1 MTMSDSLSD
10 VDLPS
15 SPGLVLAGEPDVHVH
30 RNALFVPKRWNF
42 DPSVGVFTQVG
53 YLIPQTA
60 LFHKNPP
67 EMKGHRL
74 ITDLDPSLRYDTWP
88 EAIYVG
94 HLDLHYG
101 HTLTE
106 FIPRLWALRKHR
118 LEGEKL
124 LFHSFLSTGEVFS
137 CPWLLELLSLCGL
150 APNDFITFDT
160 PTRIG
165 KLTVPAPAF
174 GEDNYVYRIFGE
186 YCATIGDQARSRLA
200 SSLPEGPIWFSRSRL
215 TKGTWSVENEAELC
229 NELAAKGFSVV
240 FPETLSVAEQMASFG
255 EQTIVAGLIG
265 SAFHNAVFSKGAASL
280 CLTNGTPSRNFLL
293 MDAVSDI
300 SARYFAFPARP
311 ASVRPEFG
319 STIAF
324 KDPKALAAAI
334 TEACARRCDAI
345 RTVSAR
351 RKEIAER
358 YETARHSKL
367 FDYDYRQALQSPI
380 LLPSPLGLT
389 SLTDPV
395 HRLSTMQSSV
405 CEWSAE
411 TTPEEDSV
419 RAVNGKCTGHFAFHT
434 AYESEPWWQ
443 ITFHHPSHVCLVRLY
458 NRLDNAGA
466 RGRVVPLS
474 IDIQTSD
481 GGDWESAFIYENG
494 PPFGGADGHPL
505 EWSPQEPVLASA
517 VRIRLLT
524 KECLHLDQV
533 QIFGFPG

>member
-1 MTMSDSLSD
+1 MPDPLSN

-30 RNALFVPKRWNF
+30 TNALFVPKRWNF
-42 DPSVGVFTQVG
+42 DPSVGIFTEVG

-67 EMKGHRL
+67 EMKGHCC
-74 ITDLDPSLRYDTWP
+74 ITDLDLSLRYDTWA

-118 LEGEKL
+118 LGGEKL
-124 LFHSFLSTGEVFS
+124 LFHSSQPTEKVFL

-150 APNDFITFDT
+150 APDDFITFDT

-165 KLTVPAPAF
+165 KLTVPSPAF

-215 TKGTWSVENEAELC
+215 TKGTWSVENETELC
-229 NELAAKGFSVV
+229 NELVAKGFSVV
-240 FPETLSVAEQMASFG
+240 FPETLSVAEQIASFG
-255 EQTIVAGLIG
+255 EQTIVAGPIG
-265 SAFHNAVFSKGAASL
+265 SAFHNAVFSRGAASL
-280 CLTNGTPSRNFLL
+280 CLTSGTPSRNFLL
-293 MDAVSDI
+293 MDTVSDI
-300 SARYFAFPARP
+300 SARYVTFPYRPAPARP
-311 ASVRPEFG
+311 EFN

-324 KDPKALAAAI
+324 KNPKALATAI
-334 TEACARRCDAI
+334 TEVCSRRWDAI

-358 YETARHSKL
+358 YETARRSKL
-367 FDYDYRQALQSPI
+367 LDYDCRQALQSPI
-380 LLPSPLGLT
+380 LLPSPLELI
-389 SLTDPV
+389 SLTDPA
-395 HRLSTMQSSV
+395 HRLSTTQSSV
-405 CEWSAE
+405 CEWSAG
-411 TTPEEDSV
+411 TTPEEDSAH
-419 RAVNGKCTGHFAFHT
+419 AVNGKCTGHFAFHT

-443 ITFHHPSHVCLVRLY
+443 ITFRQPFHVCLIRLY

-466 RGRVVPLS
+466 RGRAVPLS

-481 GGDWESAFIYENG
+481 DGDWKSVFTYENS
-494 PPFGGADGHPL
+494 PVFGGAEGHPL
-505 EWSPQEPVLASA
+505 EWSPREPVLASA
-517 VRIRLLT
+517 VRIRLLK

-533 QIFGFPG
+533 QIFGLPI